1 VNLCLMTK
9 EIDATS
15 RRERGQGRG
24 DDTHRPV
31 AGEGK
36 VFGPQNGRGGLEFDC
51 GHVEIGIGAWL

>member
-9 EIDATS
+9 EIDATN

-31 AGEGK
+31 L
-36 VFGPQNGRGGLEFDC
+36 GPKMAEVGWNSTVVTWKLELEP
-51 GHVEIGIGAWL
+51 GSEAH